1 MDEVRAINKTEVNL
15 PQEKIDFI
23 NDARQKESQY
33 WKKIALKNRY
43 EDEVK

>member
-1 MDEVRAINKTEVNL
+1 MDEVRAISKSEVNL

-33 WKKIALKNRY
+33 WKKIALKNRN
-43 EDEVK
+43 EDQMK